1 MPFPV
6 TSFPVTPFPV
16 TPFPEIPVPVTSFP
30 VIPFPVTPFPALC
43 SFPRTLVDAALV
55 ARDTVVCCFENE
67 HMERCLAV
75 WRGWSARDFDIF
87 YQAYEELGRLET
99 CMRKRR

>member
-1 MPFPV
+1 MPFLVMSLPVMPFPV
-6 TSFPVTPFPV
+6 MPSPVMPSLLSP
-16 TPFPEIPVPVTSFP
+16 P
-30 VIPFPVTPFPALC
+30 
-43 SFPRTLVDAALV
+43 FPRTLVDAALV
-55 ARDTVVCCFENE
+55 AKDTVVCCFENE
-67 HMERCLAV
+67 NTERCLAV